1 MGRSTRFPD
10 LREFRARAARLGNA
24 TGPVEAAPGAR
35 REPIGGASVP
45 WMWIGLASFA
55 VVALGWLALGALPG
69 AGDGV
74 ELASRDDLDEVVA
87 EVRAANERVAR
98 LEAEVGALRRD
109 DDVDRDAKADLLRRI
124 ELIERAFGPPTGAI
138 EPGPDEAL
146 LPPSILDSG
155 VLDAGEA
162 DAGPMAAGGAERDA
176 VDPLPQVAGLPG
188 RADRP
193 AGEQAEPG
201 RRAVLPAYA
210 FAVDLGGFG
219 SVGELKRYWSRIVN
233 DNPLLLGGLAPRQ
246 LTRLEPDGIG
256 TYRLIAGPLENVAD
270 SRRVCD
276 ALRLRGAE
284 CTQTIHAGEP
294 L

>member
-1 MGRSTRFPD
+1 M
-10 LREFRARAARLGNA
+10 
-24 TGPVEAAPGAR
+24 
-35 REPIGGASVP
+35 P

-55 VVALGWLALGALPG
+55 LVALGWLALGALPG
-69 AGDGV
+69 SGDGA
-74 ELASRDDLDEVVA
+74 EFAGRADLDAVVA
-87 EVRAANERVAR
+87 EVRAANERVVR
-98 LEAEVGALRRD
+98 LEAEVAALRRD

-138 EPGPDEAL
+138 GPELDDEAL

-155 VLDAGEA
+155 ILDGEAGAA
-162 DAGPMAAGGAERDA
+162 DAGPDSGVPRRETA
-176 VDPLPQVAGLPG
+176 DPLPQVAGLPG

-193 AGEQAEPG
+193 AAEPAEPRPA
-201 RRAVLPAYA
+201 RRAVLPAYS

-219 SVGELKRYWSRIVN
+219 SVGELKRYWSRIVT

-256 TYRLIAGPLENVAD
+256 TYRLVAGPLENVAD